1 MALPACSQVHGRPGD
16 VPTDDGRAR
25 RLVVVLGS
33 VAVLAAGIAVAHS
46 TNSGT
51 DSGPRAGSDPLPS
64 VIEGRTAP
72 SSTAAR
78 PPVGLA
84 GLPPAARAA
93 IDAASHRLETPT
105 FDPGVPV
112 AIDIPIP
119 SPAHPG
125 GVHARVT
132 SNDLNPDGSLFVPS
146 DPRTISWAN
155 EDAQPG
161 SSHGTAILTSHIN
174 FVINGQLVVG
184 ALSDLAW
191 YAQHAVG
198 KQITLRLKDHRVMHY
213 RIVAGR
219 EYSKDQL
226 AGNDALRAELY
237 DQSKVYGPPRHPSGR
252 LLLVSCGGAFDQFT
266 GEYEDNVFLYL
277 LPA

>member
-1 MALPACSQVHGRPGD
+1 MGSSASVSSSS
-16 VPTDDGRAR
+16 VRA
-25 RLVVVLGS
+25 
-33 VAVLAAGIAVAHS
+33 
-46 TNSGT
+46 
-51 DSGPRAGSDPLPS
+51 
-64 VIEGRTAP
+64 
-72 SSTAAR
+72 
-78 PPVGLA
+78 PVGLA

-93 IDAASHRLETPT
+93 IAAASHRLETQT

-119 SPAHPG
+119 SPAHPN
-125 GVHARVT
+125 GVHTRVT
-132 SNDLNPDGSLFVPS
+132 SNDLNPDGTLYVPS
-146 DPRTISWAN
+146 DPRTVSWAR

-161 SSHGTAILTSHIN
+161 SSHGTTILTSHIN

-191 YAQHAVG
+191 YSQHAIG
-198 KQITLRLKDHRVMHY
+198 KEITLRLEDHRAMRY

-237 DQSKVYGPPRHPSGR
+237 DQSKVYGPADRPSGR
-252 LLLVSCGGAFDQFT
+252 LLLVSCGGAFDEYT

-277 LPA
+277 LPV

>member
-1 MALPACSQVHGRPGD
+1 VR
-16 VPTDDGRAR
+16 TDADRTR

-46 TNSGT
+46 ANSGS
-51 DSGPRAGSDPLPS
+51 DAGPRAGSEPLPS
-64 VIEGRTAP
+64 SIVGSSAAAAP
-72 SSTAAR
+72 TVRA
-78 PPVGLA
+78 PVGLA

-93 IDAASHRLETPT
+93 IAAASHHLETPT

-112 AIDIPIP
+112 GIDIPIP
-119 SPAHPG
+119 SPAHPD
-125 GVHARVT
+125 GVRTRIT
-132 SNDLNPDGSLFVPS
+132 SNDLNTDGTLYVPS
-146 DPRTISWAN
+146 DPRTVSWAR

-191 YAQHAVG
+191 YAQHAIG
-198 KQITLRLKDHRVMHY
+198 KEISLHLQDGRTMKY

-226 AGNDALRAELY
+226 AGNDQLRRDLY
-237 DQSKVYGPPRHPSGR
+237 DQSKVYGPADHPSGR
-252 LLLVSCGGAFDQFT
+252 LLLVSCGGAFDAYT
-266 GEYEDNVFLYL
+266 GEYQDNVFLYL

>member
-1 MALPACSQVHGRPGD
+1 VGRSA
-16 VPTDDGRAR
+16 VEPT
-25 RLVVVLGS
+25 VQ
-33 VAVLAAGIAVAHS
+33 
-46 TNSGT
+46 
-51 DSGPRAGSDPLPS
+51 
-64 VIEGRTAP
+64 
-72 SSTAAR
+72 

-93 IDAASHRLETPT
+93 IAAARHRLETPI
-105 FDPGVPV
+105 FQPGVPV
-112 AIDIPIP
+112 HLDISIP

-125 GVHARVT
+125 GVHAQIT
-132 SNDLNPDGSLFVPS
+132 SNDLNSDGTLFVPS
-146 DPRTISWAN
+146 DPTTVSWAR

-174 FVINGQLVVG
+174 FVINGQLVIG

-191 YAQHAVG
+191 YAQHALG
-198 KQITLRLKDHRVMHY
+198 KQISLRLKDGRVMHY

-226 AGNDALRAELY
+226 AGNDTLRAELY
-237 DQSKVYGPPRHPSGR
+237 DQSKVYGPANKPSGR
-252 LLLVSCGGAFDQFT
+252 LLLVSCGGAFDQYT

-277 LPA
+277 LPV